1 MPTATFTDFGQ
12 TDNMDNKALYN
23 ISYGLFLLGTNAS
36 GKINACITNTCI
48 QVASDPVRIA
58 ISVLNQNYTCDLIKE
73 SGVFCLSVLD
83 KTAGFDLFKRFGYQ
97 SGRNVDKFADFAYKT
112 DMNGCPYLTEHACS
126 VFTCKVLSKTDLGTH
141 TLFVAEIQNAEVTSP
156 DEPMTYAY
164 YQSNVKPKV
173 KVESSKKII
182 GWKCKICG
190 YEYMNPELPSDYT
203 CPLCGH
209 PAEDFEPIYESA

>member
-83 KTAGFDLFKRFGYQ
+83 KSAGFDLFKRFG
-97 SGRNVDKFADFAYKT
+97 
-112 DMNGCPYLTEHACS
+112 
-126 VFTCKVLSKTDLGTH
+126 
-141 TLFVAEIQNAEVTSP
+141 
-156 DEPMTYAY
+156 
-164 YQSNVKPKV
+164 
-173 KVESSKKII
+173 
-182 GWKCKICG
+182 
-190 YEYMNPELPSDYT
+190 LP
-203 CPLCGH
+203 PR
-209 PAEDFEPIYESA
+209 PALLPGLRR